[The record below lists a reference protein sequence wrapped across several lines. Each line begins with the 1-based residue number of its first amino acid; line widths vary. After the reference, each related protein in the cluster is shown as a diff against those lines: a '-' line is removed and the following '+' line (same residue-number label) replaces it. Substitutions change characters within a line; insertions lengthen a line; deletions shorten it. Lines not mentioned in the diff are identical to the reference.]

1 MDVGVFWELMTPND
15 KKRSIVAVVVGHS
28 VGKF

>member
-1 MDVGVFWELMTPND
+1 MDVGVFWELMTHSD
-15 KKRSIVAVVVGHS
+15 KKRSIVRVVVDHS